1 MSFPAT
7 RFIVASILLQAL
19 NKLKN
24 LNKLLKLKLLYQN
37 IKTTIK

>member
-1 MSFPAT
+1 
-7 RFIVASILLQAL
+7 LLQAL

>member
-19 NKLKN
+19 KKLKD
-24 LNKLLKLKLLYQN
+24 LN
-37 IKTTIK
+37 